1 MTFFSGVRVLWKL
14 FQSLSRTGIVTDLN
28 NIIEGIFVTIDQISF
43 QVAESKES
51 FPNLYPNSR
60 GMWKTIQDLHS
71 KSLEKFSNI
80 DSNAEEIQK
89 QLDDMSVSSYL
100 AFVLAVFL
108 YKVGDQKLWNP
119 NSPVSDHNIWFSQ
132 LLFSPK
138 YVIFPTLFQTW
149 TNIFNA
155 TDQATWP
162 FPDPLSCAT
171 NLSILKIYRKLYP
184 IEDQKDLST
193 IPRRWDCTYPQCM
206 QLIKGEFPPR
216 VFDTLMFFAPVSVNP
231 KTKKARL
238 FKNGNLS
245 S

>member
-1 MTFFSGVRVLWKL
+1 MKRQFRISTRNRWRNSQILTQTRKRFKNNLMTCRWVAIWRLSLRFFYTRWV
-14 FQSLSRTGIVTDLN
+14 I
-28 NIIEGIFVTIDQISF
+28 
-43 QVAESKES
+43 
-51 FPNLYPNSR
+51 
-60 GMWKTIQDLHS
+60 
-71 KSLEKFSNI
+71 KSSETLT
-80 DSNAEEIQK
+80 
-89 QLDDMSVSSYL
+89 L
-100 AFVLAVFL
+100 
-108 YKVGDQKLWNP
+108 
-119 NSPVSDHNIWFSQ
+119 
-132 LLFSPK
+132 
-138 YVIFPTLFQTW
+138 LFQTIIYDFPNFCSVQNMW
-149 TNIFNA
+149 FSLLYFKLEPTFSTQLIKPK
-155 TDQATWP
+155 TWP

>member
-1 MTFFSGVRVLWKL
+1 MWPLTKYPFRLQNQRKAFQTFTLTL
-14 FQSLSRTGIVTDLN
+14 
-28 NIIEGIFVTIDQISF
+28 E
-43 QVAESKES
+43 ACE
-51 FPNLYPNSR
+51 
-60 GMWKTIQDLHS
+60 KTIQDLHS

-171 NLSILKIYRKLYP
+171 NLSLLKIYGKLYP
-184 IEDQKDLST
+184 IEDQKDLGT
-193 IPRRWDCTYPQCM
+193 IPRRWDCTYTQCM
-206 QLIKGEFPPR
+206 QLIKREFPPR

>member
-1 MTFFSGVRVLWKL
+1 MWPLTKYPFRLQNQRKAFQTFALTL
-14 FQSLSRTGIVTDLN
+14 
-28 NIIEGIFVTIDQISF
+28 E
-43 QVAESKES
+43 ACE
-51 FPNLYPNSR
+51 
-60 GMWKTIQDLHS
+60 KTIQDLHS

-89 QLDDMSVSSYL
+89 QLDDISVSSYL

-119 NSPVSDHNIWFSQ
+119 NSPVLDHNIWFSNFCSDQ
-132 LLFSPK
+132 NMWFSLLYFRPK

-162 FPDPLSCAT
+162 FPNPLSCAT
-171 NLSILKIYRKLYP
+171 YLSLLKLYGKLYP

-216 VFDTLMFFAPVSVNP
+216 VFDTPMFFAPVSVNP

>member
-1 MTFFSGVRVLWKL
+1 MWPLTKHPFRLQNQRKAFQTFTLTL
-14 FQSLSRTGIVTDLN
+14 
-28 NIIEGIFVTIDQISF
+28 E
-43 QVAESKES
+43 ACE
-51 FPNLYPNSR
+51 
-60 GMWKTIQDLHS
+60 KTIQDLHS

-171 NLSILKIYRKLYP
+171 NLSLLKIYGKLYP

-193 IPRRWDCTYPQCM
+193 ISRRWDCTYPQCM

-238 FKNGNLS
+238 FKSGNLS

>member
-1 MTFFSGVRVLWKL
+1 MWPLTKYPFRLQNQRKAFQTFTLTL
-14 FQSLSRTGIVTDLN
+14 
-28 NIIEGIFVTIDQISF
+28 E
-43 QVAESKES
+43 ACE
-51 FPNLYPNSR
+51 
-60 GMWKTIQDLHS
+60 KTIQDLHS

-162 FPDPLSCAT
+162 FPDPLSFAT
-171 NLSILKIYRKLYP
+171 NLSLLKIYGKLYP

-193 IPRRWDCTYPQCM
+193 IPRRWDCTYTQCM
-206 QLIKGEFPPR
+206 QLIKREFPPR